1 MIYVLKITKKKTNKI
16 PVLIKE
22 KKNTSKIVKDYK
34 KNDNKKT
41 SKNILVLPGTH
52 DVRDI
57 YNLFKNNK
65 IKKLKQKIYYFK
77 LHPKNKFKF
86 IETKFLKKINI
97 IKKNFYSNVM
107 VSQTSTLVYDFLK
120 SKKNFKLIC
129 CDYRPNL
136 ASSKINKKLEF
147 LL

>member
-1 MIYVLKITKKKTNKI
+1 MCSRLKKKTNKI

-34 KNDNKKT
+34 KSDNKKT

-65 IKKLKQKIYYFK
+65 IKKKQI
-77 LHPKNKFKF
+77 
-86 IETKFLKKINI
+86 
-97 IKKNFYSNVM
+97 
-107 VSQTSTLVYDFLK
+107 
-120 SKKNFKLIC
+120 
-129 CDYRPNL
+129 
-136 ASSKINKKLEF
+136 
-147 LL
+147 